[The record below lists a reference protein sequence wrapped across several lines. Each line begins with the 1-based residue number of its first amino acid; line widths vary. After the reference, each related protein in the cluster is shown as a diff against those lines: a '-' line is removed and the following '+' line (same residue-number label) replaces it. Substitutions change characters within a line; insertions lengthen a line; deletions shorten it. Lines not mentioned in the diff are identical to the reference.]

1 MIALLRRPFGPR
13 PPRATTGPGT
23 DAVPPVRVGR
33 PMAARRI
40 SLPRPLPMLLAGG
53 VLLILGGLLGAAL
66 LGQEDPRRPYW
77 AMATALG
84 AGAIIAP
91 DDLTVVLAEL
101 PSQGVYLSTAEPV
114 IGQVLAH
121 PQAAGELLTRSSLAS
136 VGPDRRHVAIPVDLA
151 HAPEGLAR
159 GDLVDVWFTPD
170 PLRAPSTFLPV
181 TGLEPED
188 EGPDAISAAASTATG
203 TRANEATGTD
213 GTTSIHEATG
223 TDGTTGAGESGA
235 GRTQRVAA
243 RVLVAGVAARDSF
256 TGDTRVRLVLD
267 VPAAEVAV
275 LVAALRGGFLDV
287 VVIPGGRPGPASV
300 AAPSTPGDSPAG
312 GS

>member
-13 PPRATTGPGT
+13 PPRSTTGPGT
-23 DAVPPVRVGR
+23 DAAPPVRVGR

-66 LGQEDPRRPYW
+66 LGQEDPRHPYW

-121 PQAAGELLTRSSLAS
+121 PQAAGELLTRSSLDS

-213 GTTSIHEATG
+213 GTT
-223 TDGTTGAGESGA
+223 GAGESGA

-300 AAPSTPGDSPAG
+300 SAPSTPGDSPAG